1 MNFSEIK
8 TTISIPSFSSSD
20 YCVIKPL
27 TARAVKNLVKTYHA
41 SNLRRT
47 MPLADKPRQ
56 DLKNLTRNVI
66 DQKDSQLCVAIS
78 VSILLR
84 NAIEKD
90 LQFEDKNGSYK
101 TGKILTTLTLIVCPR
116 SMAELNYNPNEDEIE
131 FQTNCVDI
139 LLERLCKKTYLMDTG
154 WEIVRR
160 IGRAGVNQPK
170 RSTCFYKEGEELK
183 YLYC

>member
-20 YCVIKPL
+20 YCPPKLL
-27 TARAVKNLVKTYHA
+27 TTRAVKNLVKTYHA

-47 MPLADKPRQ
+47 MPLADKPCQLLKCQ

-66 DQKDSQLCVAIS
+66 DQKDSLLCVPIS

-101 TGKILTTLTLIVCPR
+101 TGKIFLNQKQVLI
-116 SMAELNYNPNEDEIE
+116 I
-131 FQTNCVDI
+131 
-139 LLERLCKKTYLMDTG
+139 
-154 WEIVRR
+154 
-160 IGRAGVNQPK
+160 
-170 RSTCFYKEGEELK
+170 
-183 YLYC
+183 